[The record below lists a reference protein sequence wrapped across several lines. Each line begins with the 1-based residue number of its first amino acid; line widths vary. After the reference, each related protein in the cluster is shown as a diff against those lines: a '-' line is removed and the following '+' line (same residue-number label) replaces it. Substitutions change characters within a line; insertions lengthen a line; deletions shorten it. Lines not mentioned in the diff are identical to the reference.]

1 MVTDSI
7 SAFASET
14 WRKLAHRCLLRSPS
28 LLLKHIDLVVER
40 LLCAKPF
47 GHYSIA
53 LNGKP
58 SPLRRSAPEACISL
72 YCRLISLILVKPFD
86 HPRGPQCHARPFQHS
101 QKPNPMTPVA
111 YLRTFLG
118 YRQSIR
124 PNLPRPVCPASAVFS
139 RHRRASSSKAL
150 SSSEIRRLAPRRCL
164 WGKRLVLCNRLHLFL
179 SYLKPT
185 WLKYGE

>member
-14 WRKLAHRCLLRSPS
+14 WRKLAHRCLTISPS

-58 SPLRRSAPEACISL
+58 SPLRRSAPKSCISL
-72 YCRLISLILVKPFD
+72 YCRLISLILGAAQWQGQVMKPFD
-86 HPRGPQCHARPFQHS
+86 HPRGPQCHARPLWHICGHFLATVS
-101 QKPNPMTPVA
+101 QFDQTSQDPYAQRP
-111 YLRTFLG
+111 RCSLG
-118 YRQSIR
+118 IVEPRRQR
-124 PNLPRPVCPASAVFS
+124 LCPARKSGAWHHVDAFG
-139 RHRRASSSKAL
+139 
-150 SSSEIRRLAPRRCL
+150 EN
-164 WGKRLVLCNRLHLFL
+164 VL
-179 SYLKPT
+179 SYATACIYSCLI
-185 WLKYGE
+185 